1 MQKHVLNTCFN
12 QYLTEMF
19 DSECVFPPGKKKK
32 KRRNKNKS
40 KYDRESINWHNERLI
55 KAPWLAVHN
64 KAKYKSFFFL
74 IQDIKYP
81 KKKNTP

>member
-32 KRRNKNKS
+32 EEMKIK
-40 KYDRESINWHNERLI
+40 I
-55 KAPWLAVHN
+55 KAN
-64 KAKYKSFFFL
+64 TTEKA
-74 IQDIKYP
+74 
-81 KKKNTP
+81 